1 MPELAVLKTANHRPS
16 FRPQWINVPIDGWA
30 CHPNDS
36 SSPAEFPPQVNQC
49 TNRWPRLPPPP
60 PLSAFSLFL
69 SAVCRLISSQFLA
82 KWNPEENARSPSPFL
97 LSLPPPPP
105 RQTNH
110 TRKKVKKKA
119 AGWNPKNGRRP
130 ANWIS
135 TPLAPEYYP
144 TGDLICPTWFQLRF
158 VSSIWHLG
166 AAARHQ
172 LLINSTRN
180 QSRPR

>member
-1 MPELAVLKTANHRPS
+1 MAELVILMTAHHRPS
-16 FRPQWINVPIDGWA
+16 FRRKWINAPTDGR
-30 CHPNDS
+30 
-36 SSPAEFPPQVNQC
+36 VY
-49 TNRWPRLPPPP
+49 PPPFCVFSLSFCCLQINFKSIPREMESWRECSVPFPLP
-60 PLSAFSLFL
+60 PLSL
-69 SAVCRLISSQFLA
+69 
-82 KWNPEENARSPSPFL
+82 
-97 LSLPPPPP
+97 PPP